1 MELVLTKKVMDFL
14 GIQIAQAAGSITNA
28 PSIDKIL
35 MNVLVFLLS
44 IAGLVAIIGLVI
56 SGILYFTAAG
66 NPKMVIKAKH
76 TLIFSVTGLVI
87 IIGAL
92 VLVSQISA
100 IFS

>member
-1 MELVLTKKVMDFL
+1 MDFL

-28 PSIDKIL
+28 PSIGKIL
-35 MNVLVFLLS
+35 MNVLFFLLS

-66 NPKMVIKAKH
+66 NPKMVIKAKR